1 MKKVKKV
8 SIFDKLGERI
18 FTRITIQDFLSEI
31 SKLKEKEVILDF
43 NKVKFISRSCIDEY
57 IRFIQNTEKE
67 IKSINQSPDVRMM
80 IKAVENGLNALSI
93 SRANNNFKC
102 VLCGNQ

>member
-1 MKKVKKV
+1 MEKARKV
-8 SIFDKLGERI
+8 SIFEKLGERI
-18 FTRITIQDFLSEI
+18 FTRITMQDFLSEI

-57 IRFIQNTEKE
+57 VRFIQNTEKK
-67 IKSINQSPDVRMM
+67 IKSINQSPDVCMM
-80 IKAVENGLNALSI
+80 IKAVENGLDSLSV
-93 SRANNNFKC
+93 SKTNNNSKC